1 MQSTATTVDAYLEEV
16 PAERRAAFERL
27 RALSRKI
34 FVDAEEG
41 IDYGMPVMKRAGVMT
56 FAYASQKNY
65 ISLYGLGQ
73 AVIDRHKAQLK
84 GVELGKGCIK
94 YKKPDAID
102 FVLIETMMNEAHDS
116 KHSGC

>member
-1 MQSTATTVDAYLEEV
+1 MQSKATTVDAYLNEV
-16 PAERRAAFERL
+16 PTERRAAFERL
-27 RALSRKI
+27 RALSKKV
-34 FVDAEEG
+34 FTDADEG
-41 IDYGMPVMKRAGVMT
+41 IDYGMPVVKRGGVMT

-73 AVIDRHKAQLK
+73 VVIDRYKTQLK

-102 FVLIETMMNEAHDS
+102 FTLIETMMSEARDS